1 MAKAKGKA
9 SDSKSKI
16 KIQWYRS
23 TIATPKA
30 HKELVRSLG
39 LTKLN
44 QIVER
49 PDTASMRGAVAKAPS
64 SNSRAASAI
73 QSFNSPVSC
82 HKPNSPLLMAW
93 GQRAL
98 RNMVRHF
105 STCYSARRFMPQ
117 EPAEMAPM
125 RLQRHEACVDNPG
138 SYRRF

>member
-9 SDSKSKI
+9 GDSKAKI

-49 PDTASMRGAVAKAPS
+49 PDTESMRGMVKKVP
-64 SNSRAASAI
+64 
-73 QSFNSPVSC
+73 
-82 HKPNSPLLMAW
+82 HLL
-93 GQRAL
+93 RI
-98 RNMVRHF
+98 V
-105 STCYSARRFMPQ
+105 
-117 EPAEMAPM
+117 E
-125 RLQRHEACVDNPG
+125 
-138 SYRRF
+138 